1 MCDFPARQLGNP
13 AFRNANISVH
23 GNLKALP
30 KDISVNPEIMTA
42 IMNLSTRVS
51 VYFGYLLTHVVQ
63 VSFLL
68 PRWDLDKKF
77 LKQISVSEPTAGS

>member
-51 VYFGYLLTHVVQ
+51 VYFGYL
-63 VSFLL
+63 
-68 PRWDLDKKF
+68 
-77 LKQISVSEPTAGS
+77 